1 MAALDGRG
9 LNPDKIIC
17 LGFDFQVKAV
27 GLGIVSPEGYPCM
40 KIKLDGLLQSMNAQ
54 VVSTFL

>member
-9 LNPDKIIC
+9 FCEKTALNPDKIIC

-27 GLGIVSPEGYPCM
+27 G
-40 KIKLDGLLQSMNAQ
+40 
-54 VVSTFL
+54 